1 MEARKRGDF
10 LIQTL
15 LAAEKEAR
23 QIINAAKAGK
33 MDKLKQARNEAE
45 KEMVEYQ
52 AKVDLDFQRKVAK
65 CSGDFD
71 ANMRL
76 LEQKTQAKISALTA
90 EADLKSH
97 VLANT
102 LVKGVIYVRV

>member
-1 MEARKRGDF
+1 MEARKRRGF
-10 LIQTL
+10 LIETL
-15 LAAEKEAR
+15 LDAENEAR

-45 KEMVEYQ
+45 KEIAKYQ
-52 AKVDLDFQRKVAK
+52 AKMDLDFQRKVAK
-65 CSGDFD
+65 GNGDLD
-71 ANMRL
+71 ASMRL

-97 VLANT
+97 VLANM

>member
-1 MEARKRGDF
+1 MESRKRGDF
-10 LIQTL
+10 LIEML

-23 QIINAAKAGK
+23 QIIYAAKIGK

-45 KEMVEYQ
+45 KELAEYQ
-52 AKVDLDFQRKVAK
+52 AKMDLDFKRKVAK
-65 CSGDFD
+65 GNGDLD
-71 ANMRL
+71 ASMRL

-97 VLANT
+97 VLANM